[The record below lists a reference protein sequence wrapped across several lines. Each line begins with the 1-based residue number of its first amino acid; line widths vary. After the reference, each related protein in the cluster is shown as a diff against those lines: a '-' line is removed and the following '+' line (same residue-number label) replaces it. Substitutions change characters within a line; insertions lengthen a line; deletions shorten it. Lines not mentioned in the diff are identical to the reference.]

1 MVTLNDKSNNRI
13 IYNTMLTIALPV
25 IIQHLISIG
34 LNLVD
39 TIMIGRLGEP
49 ELAAVGIANRF
60 FMIFGLFCFG
70 FYSGC
75 SVFISQYWGV
85 KDIKNIRRVF
95 GIEIMSGLLVSVLF
109 SFLALV
115 FPAAIMRIFIKD
127 ALVIE
132 YGIQYLRIIGLAYI
146 FIAVSFAL
154 SFNSRSIHRVKMT
167 VVINTIAISINT
179 FLNYILIYGK
189 FGFPELGVRGAA
201 IATVIAR
208 FLEFALLLYF
218 IYKDRS
224 HPLAGSLKEL
234 FDWDRTFLMKV
245 YKTAFPVFINEATW
259 VLGTSVYY
267 IAYGMIGTD
276 AVATVQVSTTIS
288 DFFQSFFF
296 GIGSA
301 CAVMIG
307 NELGRDNKDL
317 AYSLGIKFIKIT
329 ATVSVVTGLLL
340 YLMRNPIINFYDFKE
355 STNYMLEMSLIV
367 FSLFMLP
374 KMLTYMI
381 IVGVLRSGGDTR
393 YCMFLDL
400 FFIWLVGIPLAFISV
415 LVMDWPIH
423 LVLAAVFSEE
433 IIKILVVSK
442 RIKSKKWLNNLVS

>member
-1 MVTLNDKSNNRI
+1 MATLNEKSDNKK
-13 IYNTMLTIALPV
+13 IYNTMLTIAAPV

-39 TIMIGRLGEP
+39 TVMIGRLGEP

-85 KDIKNIRRVF
+85 KDVRSIRKVF
-95 GIEIMSGLLVSVLF
+95 GIEIISGLIVAVLF

-115 FPAAIMRIFIKD
+115 FPQVIMRIFIKD
-127 ALVIE
+127 QVVID
-132 YGIQYLRIIGLAYI
+132 YGIEYLRIIGLAYV

-179 FLNYILIYGK
+179 FLNFVLIYGK
-189 FGFPELGVRGAA
+189 FGFPQLGVRGAA

-218 IYKDRS
+218 IYRDRN
-224 HPLAGSLKEL
+224 HPLAGSFKEL
-234 FDWDRTFLMKV
+234 FDWDKAFIFKV
-245 YKTAFPVFINEATW
+245 YKTAFPVFINEASW
-259 VLGTSVYY
+259 VVGTSIYY
-267 IAYGMIGTD
+267 IAYGKVGTD
-276 AVATVQVSTTIS
+276 AVATVQVSMTIN

-307 NELGRDNKDL
+307 NELGRNNKDL
-317 AYSLGIKFIKIT
+317 AYTYGIKFIKLT
-329 ATVSVVTGLLL
+329 AIASIVTGLLL
-340 YLMRNPIINFYDFKE
+340 YMVKGSIINFYDFKE
-355 STNYMLEMSLIV
+355 STNYMLEMSLVV
-367 FSLFMLP
+367 FSIFMLP
-374 KMLTYMI
+374 KMLTYMT

-400 FFIWLVGIPLAFISV
+400 FFIWIVGIPLAFISV
-415 LVMDWPIH
+415 LVMKWPIH

-433 IIKILVVSK
+433 IFKVLVVRK

>member
-1 MVTLNDKSNNRI
+1 MVTLNDKSNNKI

-39 TIMIGRLGEP
+39 TVMIGRLGEP

-75 SVFISQYWGV
+75 SVFISQYWGI
-85 KDIKNIRRVF
+85 KDIKNIRKVF
-95 GIEIMSGLLVSVLF
+95 GIEIISGFSVAILF
-109 SFLALV
+109 STLALV
-115 FPAAIMRIFIKD
+115 FPHVIMRIFIKD
-127 ALVIE
+127 PVVID

-146 FIAVSFAL
+146 FIAISFAL
-154 SFNSRSIHRVKMT
+154 SYNSRSIHRVKMT

-179 FLNYILIYGK
+179 FLNYVLIYGK
-189 FGFPELGVRGAA
+189 FGFPQLGVRGAA

-208 FLEFALLLYF
+208 FLEFVLLLYF
-218 IYKDRS
+218 IYKDRN
-224 HPLAGSLKEL
+224 HPLAGSFREL
-234 FDWDRTFLMKV
+234 FDWDRPFLMKV
-245 YKTAFPVFINEATW
+245 YKTAFPVFVNEASW
-259 VLGTSVYY
+259 VLGTSIYY
-267 IAYGMIGTD
+267 IAYGMVGTD
-276 AVATVQVSTTIS
+276 AVATVQVSMTIS

-301 CAVMIG
+301 CGVMIG

-317 AYSLGIKFIKIT
+317 AYSYGISFIKLT
-329 ATVSVVTGLLL
+329 AIASIVTGLLL
-340 YLMRNPIINFYDFKE
+340 YSLKNPIINFYDFKE

-393 YCMFLDL
+393 YCMLLDL

-433 IIKILVVSK
+433 IIKVFVVSK
-442 RIKSKKWLNNLVS
+442 RINSRKWLNNLVS

>member
-1 MVTLNDKSNNRI
+1 MATLNEKSDNKK
-13 IYNTMLTIALPV
+13 IYNTMLTIAAPV

-39 TIMIGRLGEP
+39 TVMIGRLGEP

-85 KDIKNIRRVF
+85 KDVRSIRKVF
-95 GIEIMSGLLVSVLF
+95 GIEIISGLIVAVLF

-115 FPAAIMRIFIKD
+115 FPQVIMRIFIKD
-127 ALVIE
+127 QVVID
-132 YGIQYLRIIGLAYI
+132 YGIEYLRIIGLAYV

-179 FLNYILIYGK
+179 FLNFVLIYGK
-189 FGFPELGVRGAA
+189 FGFPQLGVRGAA

-218 IYKDRS
+218 IYRDRS
-224 HPLAGSLKEL
+224 HPLAGSFKEL
-234 FDWDRTFLMKV
+234 FDWDKAFIFKV
-245 YKTAFPVFINEATW
+245 YKTAFPVFINEASW
-259 VLGTSVYY
+259 VVGTSIYY
-267 IAYGMIGTD
+267 IAYGKVGTD
-276 AVATVQVSTTIS
+276 AVATVQVSMTIN

-307 NELGRDNKDL
+307 NELGRNNKDL
-317 AYSLGIKFIKIT
+317 AYTYGIKFIKLT
-329 ATVSVVTGLLL
+329 AIASIVTGLLL
-340 YLMRNPIINFYDFKE
+340 YMVKGSIINFYDFKE
-355 STNYMLEMSLIV
+355 STNYMLEMSLVV
-367 FSLFMLP
+367 FSIFMLP
-374 KMLTYMI
+374 KMLTYMT

-400 FFIWLVGIPLAFISV
+400 FFIWIVGIPLAFISV
-415 LVMDWPIH
+415 LVMKWPIH

-433 IIKILVVSK
+433 IFKVLVVRK